1 MPGKSRRKR
10 GKFTPQS
17 KTKKGR
23 QNRPSVVA
31 RQQAVTPTQ
40 QPVSPSKIPA
50 PPAKAVTPVAKNTA
64 VRYPYIAA
72 ELWTI
77 GILAVIMLVI
87 LAVLASVLS

>member
-50 PPAKAVTPVAKNTA
+50 PPAKAVTPVAKSTA

>member
-1 MPGKSRRKR
+1 MPGKSRRKK
-10 GKFTPQS
+10 GKYTPRS

-23 QNRPSVVA
+23 PNRPSVIA
-31 RQQAVTPTQ
+31 RQQVVTPIQ
-40 QPVSPSKIPA
+40 EPVSAPDVPVSPVKAATPA
-50 PPAKAVTPVAKNTA
+50 VKSTA
-64 VRYPYIAA
+64 VRYPYIAS

>member
-40 QPVSPSKIPA
+40 EPVSPSEIPA
-50 PPAKAVTPVAKNTA
+50 SPVKAVTPA
-64 VRYPYIAA
+64 VKSTTIRYPYIAA

>member
-10 GKFTPQS
+10 GKFTPKS
-17 KTKKGR
+17 KTKKIR
-23 QNRPSVVA
+23 QNRPSIVA
-31 RQQAVTPTQ
+31 RQQAVMPAQ
-40 QPVSPSKIPA
+40 EPVSPPDSPA
-50 PPAKAVTPVAKNTA
+50 PPVKAATPVAKSTT

>member
-1 MPGKSRRKR
+1 MPGKSRRKK

-31 RQQAVTPTQ
+31 RQHTVTPTQ
-40 QPVSPSKIPA
+40 EPVSPSDIPA
-50 PPAKAVTPVAKNTA
+50 SPVKAATPVAKSTA
-64 VRYPYIAA
+64 VHYPYIAA

-87 LAVLASVLS
+87 LIVLASVLA

>member
-23 QNRPSVVA
+23 QNRPSIVA
-31 RQQAVTPTQ
+31 RQQVVMPTQ
-40 QPVSPSKIPA
+40 EPVSLPDSPA
-50 PPAKAVTPVAKNTA
+50 PPVKAATPVAKSTA